1 MLVAAIAREM
11 LDGSPVLLGVD
22 DRFAR
27 VMQKFK

>member
-11 LDGSPVLLGVD
+11 LDGSPVLLGLN

-27 VMQKFK
+27 LLQKFK